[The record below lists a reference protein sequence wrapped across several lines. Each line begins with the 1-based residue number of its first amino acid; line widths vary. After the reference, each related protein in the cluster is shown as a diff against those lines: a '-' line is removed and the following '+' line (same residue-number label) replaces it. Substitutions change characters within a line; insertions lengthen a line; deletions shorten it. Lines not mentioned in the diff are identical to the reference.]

1 MLLNFNNDWNQ
12 LMPKYKM
19 KTKKKLLVITR
30 QGRSILLFWLL
41 YIFIQ
46 YLTYTHIRMKTKNF
60 SLAVFWAA
68 ASLHIASSVTPEVLL
83 FNCFSPLFLI
93 DWESP
98 SLIQWPSLPRC
109 MTATE
114 KELLSKKRFL
124 VSLHCFCFSYHFE
137 VTELYDLQSTRLI
150 RDSMLPVR
158 KLPLNHHLIVPLN
171 LLTLIQDWWGKI

>member
-30 QGRSILLFWLL
+30 QGKSILLFWLL

-60 SLAVFWAA
+60 SLAVSWAA

-98 SLIQWPSLPRC
+98 SLIQWPYLPRC

-114 KELLSKKRFL
+114 KELLSKKKVLSKPSLFLLFLSFWGHWIIWFTKYKTNQRF
-124 VSLHCFCFSYHFE
+124 HATC
-137 VTELYDLQSTRLI
+137 
-150 RDSMLPVR
+150 P
-158 KLPLNHHLIVPLN
+158 
-171 LLTLIQDWWGKI
+171 